1 MNAPQA
7 PNDRQRLLDQ
17 QVLAVLRSGGG
28 WNARTRAR
36 LASLAKRAGVD
47 VQVVV
52 ASAIRAASMG
62 GVAPAGVREQPG
74 FVQSPAPGAAAP
86 GVHASAASSAMSAA
100 GAASSR
106 SARSAPNR
114 AFEILIG
121 MALLLMAL
129 AVSVGLTLFAI
140 DRADR
145 TASQAT
151 SGSGAESALAAPDA
165 SRAGR
170 AEAEPRAAPSA
181 PRSTDARTAATNPA
195 PSARD
200 TPPVPAIYA
209 RPPVLRTAGSPAWAR
224 NALESVAAGEQE
236 LLGMQARLV
245 AGGASSDADRA
256 DWQRVAEAFCGSWP
270 LLDARRR
277 DALIDAIAAVHP
289 RLGSAEQRTGLRG
302 PLEEA
307 QRSQAAGP
315 EALWR
320 GSGAAGLLAALD
332 RRSAGDAPLAF
343 AEAAL
348 EWLAPRTADVADATL
363 AGDPAAAADAVD
375 AWLQATEGATSS
387 GTLRDDRDARVASL
401 LDILLRR
408 NAPMG
413 RPGTAA
419 DAAGTLLDSL
429 GWTADAA
436 RRSKLAGTFR
446 AWFEDPAVTAA
457 ALHGL
462 TSVLA
467 ARRPGTWWE
476 PWMVSDARADM
487 ASRTRTAEHFD
498 AALAATAGE
507 ASAVAESPRIRGVR
521 PELVERWVRIS
532 QLALGRTPADDPAF
546 RIAHAAEM
554 VAMVECARLLERG
567 RTSDAEARIS
577 QVEDPQGIAPD
588 ALDRW
593 KGRTERTV
601 GRAPAGDGK
610 LDQELRARASA
621 DDRGAALRSLRT
633 RAIGDLG
640 PADAATIAREALTGP
655 SPQLRSVAQGVIADV
670 FAAGPNVVSALAA
683 EVPAAVDVGEAASLA
698 GMVSGQAVPRG
709 PDDRRRAAAML
720 LLLDHHA
727 SLVPSDRHRLD
738 SVAQEFTYSAN
749 SATRALAGRPEPAD
763 AAPEVA
769 LRAWFDARVAE
780 SRPVIR
786 PEAMQQLLRRAEE
799 RRRLAAPGPQ
809 ATAAELVGL
818 LEIDAAVID
827 ERLPRRRAAVE
838 RIKVQCASERSAAP
852 DVYAQIDCTSRAL
865 LELAVLGIAP
875 EGGAQ

>member
-1 MNAPQA
+1 MNAPQP

-52 ASAIRAASMG
+52 ASAMRAASMAG
-62 GVAPAGVREQPG
+62 GAGSVVRP
-74 FVQSPAPGAAAP
+74 SDASNASAAIN
-86 GVHASAASSAMSAA
+86 VHASLN
-100 GAASSR
+100 
-106 SARSAPNR
+106 ARSTPNR
-114 AFEILIG
+114 AVEILIG
-121 MALLLMAL
+121 IALLLMAL

-140 DRADR
+140 DRADQ
-145 TASQAT
+145 TAAQAGR
-151 SGSGAESALAAPDA
+151 GSGVDSSNSAPDA
-165 SRAGR
+165 SRSGR
-170 AEAEPRAAPSA
+170 PDAAPRAAPSA
-181 PRSTDARTAATNPA
+181 PRGVDARA
-195 PSARD
+195 PSAIPVLGARD

-236 LLGMQARLV
+236 LLAMQARLV

-256 DWQRVAEAFCGSWP
+256 AWQRTADAFCGSWP

-277 DALIDAIAAVHP
+277 DALVEAITAVQP

-307 QRSQAAGP
+307 QRLQSAEP

-320 GSGAAGLLAALD
+320 GSGAAGILAALD
-332 RRSAGDAPLAF
+332 RRSAGDAPRAF

-348 EWLAPRTADVADATL
+348 EWLAPRTAGVADATL

-408 NAPMG
+408 NAPMD
-413 RPGTAA
+413 RPGTVA

-507 ASAVAESPRIRGVR
+507 TAAVAESPRIRGVR
-521 PELVERWVRIS
+521 PELVDRWVRIS

-610 LDQELRARASA
+610 LDQELRARTSA
-621 DDRGAALRSLRT
+621 DDRGAALRALRT

-670 FAAGPNVVSALAA
+670 FAAGPNVVAALAA

-727 SLVPSDRHRLD
+727 SLVPSDRHRID

-763 AAPEVA
+763 ASPEVS
-769 LRAWFDARVAE
+769 LRAWFDARAAE

-786 PEAMQQLLRRAEE
+786 PEAMQQILRRAEE

-809 ATAAELVGL
+809 AAVAELVGL

-827 ERLPRRRAAVE
+827 ERLPRRRASVE

-852 DVYAQIDCTSRAL
+852 DVYAQLDCTARAL

-875 EGGAQ
+875 EGGMP

>member
-1 MNAPQA
+1 
-7 PNDRQRLLDQ
+7 
-17 QVLAVLRSGGG
+17 
-28 WNARTRAR
+28 
-36 LASLAKRAGVD
+36 
-47 VQVVV
+47 
-52 ASAIRAASMG
+52 
-62 GVAPAGVREQPG
+62 
-74 FVQSPAPGAAAP
+74 
-86 GVHASAASSAMSAA
+86 
-100 GAASSR
+100 
-106 SARSAPNR
+106 
-114 AFEILIG
+114 
-121 MALLLMAL
+121 
-129 AVSVGLTLFAI
+129 
-140 DRADR
+140 
-145 TASQAT
+145 
-151 SGSGAESALAAPDA
+151 
-165 SRAGR
+165 
-170 AEAEPRAAPSA
+170 
-181 PRSTDARTAATNPA
+181 
-195 PSARD
+195 
-200 TPPVPAIYA
+200 
-209 RPPVLRTAGSPAWAR
+209 
-224 NALESVAAGEQE
+224 
-236 LLGMQARLV
+236 
-245 AGGASSDADRA
+245 
-256 DWQRVAEAFCGSWP
+256 
-270 LLDARRR
+270 
-277 DALIDAIAAVHP
+277 
-289 RLGSAEQRTGLRG
+289 
-302 PLEEA
+302 
-307 QRSQAAGP
+307 
-315 EALWR
+315 
-320 GSGAAGLLAALD
+320 
-332 RRSAGDAPLAF
+332 
-343 AEAAL
+343 
-348 EWLAPRTADVADATL
+348 
-363 AGDPAAAADAVD
+363 
-375 AWLQATEGATSS
+375 
-387 GTLRDDRDARVASL
+387 
-401 LDILLRR
+401 
-408 NAPMG
+408 
-413 RPGTAA
+413 
-419 DAAGTLLDSL
+419 
-429 GWTADAA
+429 
-436 RRSKLAGTFR
+436 
-446 AWFEDPAVTAA
+446 
-457 ALHGL
+457 LHGL

-498 AALAATAGE
+498 ATLAATAGE

-670 FAAGPNVVSALAA
+670 FAAGPNVVAALAA

-727 SLVPSDRHRLD
+727 SLVPSDRHRID

-763 AAPEVA
+763 ASPEVA

-786 PEAMQQLLRRAEE
+786 LEAMQQLLRRAEE

-875 EGGAQ
+875 EGGAP

>member
-1 MNAPQA
+1 MASVAN
-7 PNDRQRLLDQ
+7 
-17 QVLAVLRSGGG
+17 VSGTSTGPAAMGG
-28 WNARTRAR
+28 PVSRNARA
-36 LASLAKRAGVD
+36 
-47 VQVVV
+47 
-52 ASAIRAASMG
+52 
-62 GVAPAGVREQPG
+62 
-74 FVQSPAPGAAAP
+74 
-86 GVHASAASSAMSAA
+86 
-100 GAASSR
+100 
-106 SARSAPNR
+106 APNR
-114 AFEILIG
+114 AVEILVGI
-121 MALLLMAL
+121 ALLLTAL

-140 DRADR
+140 DRADQM
-145 TASQAT
+145 AAQAVR
-151 SGSGAESALAAPDA
+151 GAGADSANSAPDA
-165 SRAGR
+165 PRSGR
-170 AEAEPRAAPSA
+170 PDAAPRAAPSA
-181 PRSTDARTAATNPA
+181 PRGVEARTTVAAPA

-236 LLGMQARLV
+236 LLAMQARLV

-256 DWQRVAEAFCGSWP
+256 AWQRTADAFCGSWP

-277 DALIDAIAAVHP
+277 DALITAMAAVQP

-302 PLEEA
+302 PLDEA
-307 QRSQAAGP
+307 QRSQSSEP

-320 GSGAAGLLAALD
+320 GSGAAGILAALD
-332 RRSAGDAPLAF
+332 RRSAGDAPQAF

-348 EWLAPRTADVADATL
+348 EWLAPRTAAVADATL
-363 AGDPAAAADAVD
+363 AGDPAVAADAVD
-375 AWLQATEGATSS
+375 AWLQANEGATSS

-408 NAPMG
+408 NAPMD

-446 AWFEDPAVTAA
+446 AWFEDPAVTAT

-467 ARRPGTWWE
+467 ARRPGAWWE
-476 PWMVSDARADM
+476 PWLVSDARADL

-507 ASAVAESPRIRGVR
+507 AAAAVESPRIRGVR
-521 PELVERWVRIS
+521 PELVDRWVRTS
-532 QLALGRTPADDPAF
+532 QLTLGRTPGDDPAF
-546 RIAHAAEM
+546 RIAHAAEL

-601 GRAPAGDGK
+601 GRAPAVDGR
-610 LDQELRARASA
+610 LDQELRARTSA
-621 DDRGAALRSLRT
+621 DDRGAALRALRT

-640 PADAATIAREALTGP
+640 PADSATIAREALTGP
-655 SPQLRSVAQGVIADV
+655 SSQMRSVAQGVIADV
-670 FAAGPNVVSALAA
+670 FAAGPNVIAALAA

-727 SLVPSDRHRLD
+727 SLVPSDRHRID
-738 SVAQEFTYSAN
+738 SVAQEFTFSGN

-763 AAPEVA
+763 ASPEVA

-786 PEAMQQLLRRAEE
+786 PDAMEQILRRAEE

-809 ATAAELVGL
+809 AAVAELVGL

-852 DVYAQIDCTSRAL
+852 DVYAQLDCTARAL
-865 LELAVLGIAP
+865 LEMAILGIAP
-875 EGGAQ
+875 EGGMP